1 MPFVVFLILVFSE
14 KMADGTVKQERK
26 SGKKKKSLQQT
37 CQVIVPIISA
47 LFVIV
52 FFLAAIS
59 VRIIRSKDG
68 FNIRPFSF

>member
-14 KMADGTVKQERK
+14 KRADGIGKQERK

-47 LFVIV
+47 LFVTV
-52 FFLAAIS
+52 FFLTAII

-68 FNIRPFSF
+68 FNIHPFSF